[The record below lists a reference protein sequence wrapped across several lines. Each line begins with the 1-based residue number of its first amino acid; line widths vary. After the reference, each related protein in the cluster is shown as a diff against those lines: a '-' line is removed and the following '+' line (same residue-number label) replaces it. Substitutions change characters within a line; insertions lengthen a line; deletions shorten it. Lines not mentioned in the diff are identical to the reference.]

1 MAVGINIV
9 SDFDAKGIQKAI
21 KQFKELETTAEKSA
35 FVLKKAFLP
44 AVAVLGALSVAG
56 FKAAQAA
63 AADEVEQAKLAQ
75 TLQKVVGANEAT
87 VASTEQLIS
96 AMSKASG
103 TADTELRAALSS
115 LVIGSGDLTVATKGL
130 ALAQDIAT
138 ASSAPLGTVSD
149 ALAKAYAGNYKALQ
163 RLSPALR
170 ELIKDGA
177 STEVIFQQL
186 SNTFGGATANAAD
199 TAAGRMKILKNNFNE
214 LQESLGVALLPVL
227 EKLTAMLIS
236 LFDFIDRNQKLVMI
250 FAIAFGSLAV
260 AVIAFNLAMSIS
272 TVVMTAFGASAAA
285 ASAAAA
291 PIALTVGAIVLAV
304 IAFGA
309 ASIYAYKNFETF
321 RKVVNAVINFIINYL
336 EFLVNKWIFGIN
348 IMISGINLLI
358 KAANFFGAGL
368 PLIAKI
374 GEVSFGRIANAAQ
387 NSAKQIE
394 ANARALQAVKNAER
408 QGTSAVF
415 SPTPEVGG
423 ASGGVAKVVETV
435 TEKLKKY
442 IDAIKGV
449 TQAQRS
455 ARDATKQV
463 LEANTALSEATQKL
477 SLAQENFNQI
487 IRGYG
492 RDSKQ
497 ANDKQKLLTK
507 AQRSLE
513 KSGYDVEASIFAV
526 KDAEQKLAQVRAD
539 PDSNLVDIREAEIAL
554 AQAKLS
560 VADATDA
567 QAEATSAL
575 TEAQTMLDEVV
586 NGAKIGSDA
595 YTEALEKVNEAKA
608 AQANAS
614 DKVIDA
620 LEREKDAVEALTEAE
635 KKRREA
641 GKDLPAALK
650 RTADAAQEVVDVVTS
665 VVAPIVSAVAAVV
678 ETVSNVASKTA
689 EQVAVDAGYL
699 TQEQAQ
705 ALEQRRGIRA
715 FASGGIV
722 TKPMMGLVGEAGA
735 EAIIPLDRLGNM
747 GNTYNISVTA
757 GMGADGKDIGTQ
769 IVNALKRYERT
780 NGAIP
785 ITVA

>member
-1 MAVGINIV
+1 
-9 SDFDAKGIQKAI
+9 
-21 KQFKELETTAEKSA
+21 LKSLA

-170 ELIKDGA
+170 DLIKDGA

-186 SNTFGGATANAAD
+186 TNTFGGATANAAD

-227 EKLTAMLIS
+227 EKFTSMLIS
-236 LFDFIDRNQKLVMI
+236 LFNFIDRNQKLVMI

-260 AVIAFNLAMSIS
+260 AVIAFNLAMGIS
-272 TVVMTAFGASAAA
+272 TVVMTAFGATAAA

-358 KAANFFGAGL
+358 KAANVFGAGL

-374 GEVSFGRIANAAQ
+374 GEVSFGRIANAAK

-394 ANARALQAVKNAER
+394 ANARALQSVKNAER
-408 QGTSAVF
+408 QGTNATF
-415 SPTPEVGG
+415 SPVTSNEPSG
-423 ASGGVAKVVETV
+423 GGVAKVVETV

-442 IDAIKGV
+442 IDAEV
-449 TQAQRS
+449 FP
-455 ARDATKQV
+455 
-463 LEANTALSEATQKL
+463 NTD
-477 SLAQENFNQI
+477 ENA
-487 IRGYG
+487 Y
-492 RDSKQ
+492 
-497 ANDKQKLLTK
+497 
-507 AQRSLE
+507 E
-513 KSGYDVEASIFAV
+513 YYSI
-526 KDAEQKLAQVRAD
+526 
-539 PDSNLVDIREAEIAL
+539 
-554 AQAKLS
+554 
-560 VADATDA
+560 
-567 QAEATSAL
+567 
-575 TEAQTMLDEVV
+575 
-586 NGAKIGSDA
+586 
-595 YTEALEKVNEAKA
+595 
-608 AQANAS
+608 
-614 DKVIDA
+614 
-620 LEREKDAVEALTEAE
+620 
-635 KKRREA
+635 
-641 GKDLPAALK
+641 
-650 RTADAAQEVVDVVTS
+650 
-665 VVAPIVSAVAAVV
+665 
-678 ETVSNVASKTA
+678 
-689 EQVAVDAGYL
+689 
-699 TQEQAQ
+699 
-705 ALEQRRGIRA
+705 
-715 FASGGIV
+715 
-722 TKPMMGLVGEAGA
+722 
-735 EAIIPLDRLGNM
+735 
-747 GNTYNISVTA
+747 
-757 GMGADGKDIGTQ
+757 
-769 IVNALKRYERT
+769 
-780 NGAIP
+780 
-785 ITVA
+785 